1 MLEHKSQGEQESFR
15 EFKASFYYGSRTD
28 LLFKWL
34 ERLPDDQ
41 AAEFFSEILRL
52 LGDTIDN
59 GKVDRLLEFVYTWN
73 VKAYR
78 PHLDHHEFR
87 WFYDESPF
95 TPMAKPLAQSRLA
108 LFTSSGHFVNG
119 NDPEPFGVKGM
130 TQTEA
135 TNRIKDFGKGEPILS
150 EIPADTPADN
160 LTVRHGG
167 YDIRA
172 AEKDANSVFPI
183 DRLREFVAEGVIGE
197 LNQTA
202 YSFVGATSQIALK
215 KIYAPKWALMLKE
228 QAVDAVLL
236 VPV

>member
-1 MLEHKSQGEQESFR
+1 MMTEGTAEIGTELFNRPLHP
-15 EFKASFYYGSRTD
+15 
-28 LLFKWL
+28 LLAG
-34 ERLPDDQ
+34 P
-41 AAEFFSEILRL
+41 
-52 LGDTIDN
+52 
-59 GKVDRLLEFVYTWN
+59 
-73 VKAYR
+73 
-78 PHLDHHEFR
+78 
-87 WFYDESPF
+87 
-95 TPMAKPLAQSRLA
+95 
-108 LFTSSGHFVNG
+108 SGG
-119 NDPEPFGVKGM
+119 
-130 TQTEA
+130 
-135 TNRIKDFGKGEPILS
+135 
-150 EIPADTPADN
+150 
-160 LTVRHGG
+160 RHGG